1 MSSLAGTVAMTQASM
16 GTGRS
21 ESSNRRH
28 TKAKPRGWP
37 SLGSTVHCR
46 VSVLP

>member
-1 MSSLAGTVAMTQASM
+1 MTQASM